1 MEKNNENTW
10 NESWGE
16 RFKQLQSQNKQQNN
30 RLKRFSETVLHVNE
44 NTGVTWK
51 A

>member
-1 MEKNNENTW
+1 MEKNNENAE

-16 RFKQLQSQNKQQNN
+16 RFTQLQSQNKQQND

-44 NTGVTWK
+44 NTGVT
-51 A
+51 

>member
-1 MEKNNENTW
+1 MEKNNENAG

-16 RFKQLQSQNKQQNN
+16 RFTQLQSQNKQQND

-44 NTGVTWK
+44 NTGVT
-51 A
+51 